1 MDRLDQL
8 IDILI
13 EAAGNPV
20 FGLQHAVEQLKALKT
35 APVATVAT
43 TPTQM
48 LESAPT
54 ASQSLSEAT
63 INPLSVLN
71 QEAGNGNNGGA

>member
-8 IDILI
+8 IDILL

-35 APVATVAT
+35 APVAT

-54 ASQSLSEAT
+54 ASQSLSEAV

-71 QEAGNGNNGGA
+71 QEAGNGTNGGS

>member
-8 IDILI
+8 IDILL

-35 APVATVAT
+35 APVAT

-48 LESAPT
+48 TEAPQA
-54 ASQSLSEAT
+54 ASQSLSEAV